1 MKKIK
6 KKNKSPE
13 SQSLFRLNSTDAP
26 LSRRE
31 DCPLLERASQCYAL
45 ILLTLFPLL
54 HGTDNYYNITVSK
67 FIYFSVLTCLYAVL
81 CLVLA
86 LVFRPGRQVGSM
98 MRERRKAVFTVPQLF
113 LIAYALWAVI
123 CTLVSPYPDLWLGQS
138 RYEGLF
144 SLLLYS
150 AVFVLLS
157 FWGEYTDAYTYGL
170 GAMGIVTGFIAM
182 IQTFGSTVF
191 FDNGMSFFNTQFLTT
206 IGNVDCVACLVCILI
221 PALLCG
227 FVILRS
233 PWRWLGYPA
242 LFFMTYL
249 AMFMDV
255 DTAKLGF
262 AAVVLLLPC
271 LIQSRDR
278 LQNLLVGLIPILLG
292 AALGLSYHRDRSFTP
307 GSAAFVLLAG
317 AAAMAL
323 AAWYMHRHER
333 TWSVKPSTIR
343 RVAYALLLLLLIITL
358 IVVYRYDGANKLM
371 KEASA
376 FLHGNLGDR
385 AGANRGFIWK
395 TTVKIIRERPVFGGG
410 PGSFLSLFM
419 PYQAEYQSVCDK
431 TDWIDFAHNDFL
443 SVAACTGLVG
453 LALYLIFL
461 AALAVRCIRAA
472 HRSPVMLIF
481 LGGMAGYLIYS
492 FFVFSIAIV
501 SPLFWTLAGLAD
513 HCVRQLESSSN
524 LSRGGERPGASA
536 SPASRN

>member
-1 MKKIK
+1 MKKTK
-6 KKNKSPE
+6 KKNKNPE

-31 DCPLLERASQCYAL
+31 DCPYLERVSQSYAL
-45 ILLTLFPLL
+45 IILTLFPLL

-86 LVFRPGRQVGSM
+86 LVFRPGRRVGRM
-98 MRERRKAVFTVPQLF
+98 MRERRKVVLTVPQLF
-113 LIAYALWAVI
+113 LIAYVLWAVI
-123 CTLVSPYPDLWLGQS
+123 CTLVSPFQDLWLGQS

-150 AVFVLLS
+150 AAFVLLS

-170 GAMGIVTGFIAM
+170 GVMGALTGFIAM

-191 FDNGMSFFNTQFLTT
+191 FDSGMNYFNTQFLTT
-206 IGNVDCVACLVCILI
+206 IGNVDCVAGLICILV

-233 PWRWLGYPA
+233 PWRWLGFPA

-262 AAVVLLLPC
+262 SAVVLLLPC

-278 LQNLLVGLIPILLG
+278 FQNLLIGLIPILLG
-292 AALGLSYHRDRSFTP
+292 AALGLSYHRDRSFAP
-307 GSAAFVLLAG
+307 GSAVPVLLA
-317 AAAMAL
+317 AAAAL
-323 AAWYMHRHER
+323 ALAVWYMRRHER
-333 TWSVKPSTIR
+333 TWSIKPSTIR
-343 RVAYALLLLLLIITL
+343 RAAYALLLVLLIFLL
-358 IVVYRYDGANKLM
+358 IGLYRYDGTNKLM
-371 KEASA
+371 REASA
-376 FLHGNLGDR
+376 FLHGNLSDR
-385 AGANRGFIWK
+385 AGSGRGIVWK
-395 TTVKIIRERPVFGGG
+395 MTIKIIRERPVFGGG
-410 PGSFLSLFM
+410 PGSFPSLFM
-419 PYQAEYQSVCDK
+419 PYQAERHAA
-431 TDWIDFAHNDFL
+431 TGATNWIDFPHNDFL

-453 LALYLIFL
+453 LALYLLFL

-472 HRSPVMLIF
+472 YRSPVMLIF

-501 SPLFWTLAGLAD
+501 TPLFWTLAGLAD
-513 HCVRQLESSSN
+513 HCVRQLKSTAD
-524 LSRGGERPGASA
+524 LSRGGERPNASA
-536 SPASRN
+536 GTASRN

>member
-1 MKKIK
+1 MKKTK
-6 KKNKSPE
+6 KKDRSPG
-13 SQSLFRLNSTDAP
+13 SLSLFRLNSTDAP

-45 ILLTLFPLL
+45 IILTLFPLL
-54 HGTDNYYNITVSK
+54 HGTENYYNITVSK

-86 LVFRPGRQVGSM
+86 LVFRPGRQVGGM
-98 MRERRKAVFTVPQLF
+98 MRERRKVVFTVPQAF

-123 CTLVSPYPDLWLGQS
+123 CALVSPYPDLWLGQS

-150 AVFVLLS
+150 AVFMLLS

-170 GAMGIVTGFIAM
+170 GVMGALMGFIAM

-191 FDNGMSFFNTQFLTT
+191 FDNGMNYFSTQFLTT
-206 IGNVDCVACLVCILI
+206 IGNVDCVAGLVCILI

-233 PWRWLGYPA
+233 PWRWLGFPA

-278 LQNLLVGLIPILLG
+278 FQNLLVGLIPILLG

-307 GSAAFVLLAG
+307 GSAVPVLLT
-317 AAAMAL
+317 AAAALAL

-333 TWSVKPSTIR
+333 TWSVSPSTIR
-343 RVAYALLLLLLIITL
+343 RAAYALLLVLLIITL
-358 IVVYRYDGANKLM
+358 IVLYRYDGTNKLM
-371 KEASA
+371 QEASA
-376 FLHGNLGDR
+376 LLHGNLSDG
-385 AGANRGFIWK
+385 AGSGRGFIWK
-395 TTVKIIRERPVFGGG
+395 TTIKIIRERPVFGGG

-419 PYQAEYQSVCDK
+419 PYQAEWQAVFN
-431 TDWIDFAHNDFL
+431 TTTWFDFAHNDFL

-453 LALYLIFL
+453 LALYLLFL

-472 HRSPVMLIF
+472 YRSPVMLIF

-501 SPLFWTLAGLAD
+501 TPLFWALAGLAD
-513 HCVRQLESSSN
+513 HCVRQLEIASDS
-524 LSRGGERPGASA
+524 GERLSASA
-536 SPASRN
+536 GTASRN

>member
-1 MKKIK
+1 
-6 KKNKSPE
+6 
-13 SQSLFRLNSTDAP
+13 
-26 LSRRE
+26 
-31 DCPLLERASQCYAL
+31 
-45 ILLTLFPLL
+45 
-54 HGTDNYYNITVSK
+54 
-67 FIYFSVLTCLYAVL
+67 
-81 CLVLA
+81 
-86 LVFRPGRQVGSM
+86 M

-278 LQNLLVGLIPILLG
+278 FQNLLVGLIPILLG

-307 GSAAFVLLAG
+307 GSAALVLLT
-317 AAAMAL
+317 AAAALAL
-323 AAWYMHRHER
+323 AAWYMRRHER
-333 TWSVKPSTIR
+333 TWSVRPATIR

-358 IVVYRYDGANKLM
+358 IGLYRYDGTNKLM
-371 KEASA
+371 QEASA
-376 FLHGNLGDR
+376 LLHGNLGDR
-385 AGANRGFIWK
+385 AGSGRGIVWK
-395 TTVKIIRERPVFGGG
+395 
-410 PGSFLSLFM
+410 M
-419 PYQAEYQSVCDK
+419 
-431 TDWIDFAHNDFL
+431 TDEPRLRLENHGQDHP
-443 SVAACTGLVG
+443 
-453 LALYLIFL
+453 
-461 AALAVRCIRAA
+461 RAA
-472 HRSPVMLIF
+472 RVRWRTRFVPQPVYALSGRIP
-481 LGGMAGYLIYS
+481 GGMQQNRLDR
-492 FFVFSIAIV
+492 F
-501 SPLFWTLAGLAD
+501 
-513 HCVRQLESSSN
+513 
-524 LSRGGERPGASA
+524 RP
-536 SPASRN
+536 

>member
-45 ILLTLFPLL
+45 IILTLFPLL

-86 LVFRPGRQVGSM
+86 LVFRPGRRVGSM
-98 MRERRKAVFTVPQLF
+98 MRERRKVVFTVPQLF
-113 LIAYALWAVI
+113 LIVYALWAVI
-123 CTLVSPYPDLWLGQS
+123 CTLVSPYSDLWLGQS

-170 GAMGIVTGFIAM
+170 GVMGALTGFIAM

-191 FDNGMSFFNTQFLTT
+191 FDNGMSFFNTLFLTT
-206 IGNVDCVACLVCILI
+206 IGNVDCVACLICILV

-249 AMFMDV
+249 AMFMGV

-278 LQNLLVGLIPILLG
+278 FQNLLVGLIPILLG

-307 GSAAFVLLAG
+307 GSAALVLLAT

-323 AAWYMHRHER
+323 AAWYMHRHEQ

-385 AGANRGFIWK
+385 AGSNRGFVWK

-410 PGSFLSLFM
+410 PGSFISLFM
-419 PYQAEYQSVCDK
+419 PYQAEYQAVCHK
-431 TDWIDFAHNDFL
+431 TDYIDFPHNDFL
-443 SVAACTGLVG
+443 SVAACTGLIG
-453 LALYLIFL
+453 LVLYLIFL

-472 HRSPVMLIF
+472 YRSPVMLIF

-513 HCVRQLESSSN
+513 HCVRQLKSTPE
-524 LSRGGERPGASA
+524 L
-536 SPASRN
+536 

>member
-45 ILLTLFPLL
+45 IILTLFPLL

-98 MRERRKAVFTVPQLF
+98 MRERRKAVFTVPQIF

-123 CTLVSPYPDLWLGQS
+123 CALVSPYPDLWLGQS

-150 AVFVLLS
+150 VVFVLLS
-157 FWGEYTDAYTYGL
+157 FWGEYTDAYSYGL
-170 GAMGIVTGFIAM
+170 GVMGALTGFIAM

-191 FDNGMSFFNTQFLTT
+191 FDSGMNYFNTLFLTT
-206 IGNVDCVACLVCILI
+206 IGNQDCVACLICILI
-221 PALLCG
+221 PTLLCG

-233 PWRWLGYPA
+233 VWRWLGIPA

-249 AMFMDV
+249 TVFTGV
-255 DTAKLGF
+255 DSAKLGF
-262 AAVVLLLPC
+262 LAAVLLLPC

-292 AALGLSYHRDRSFTP
+292 VALGLSYHRNRSFAP

-323 AAWYMHRHER
+323 AAWYMGRHER
-333 TWSVKPSTIR
+333 TWSVRPSTVR
-343 RVAYALLLLLLIITL
+343 RVAYVVLLLLLIIAL
-358 IVVYRYDGANKLM
+358 IVLYRYDGTDTLLQD
-371 KEASA
+371 ASA
-376 FLHGNLGDR
+376 VLHGNLDDR
-385 AGANRGFIWK
+385 AGVDRGYIWK

-419 PYQAEYQSVCDK
+419 PYQAEFQALLNR
-431 TDWIDFAHNDFL
+431 TDWIDFPHNDFL

-461 AALAVRCIRAA
+461 VTLAVRCIRAA
-472 HRSPVMLIF
+472 YRSPVMLIF

-524 LSRGGERPGASA
+524 LSRGDERPSASA
-536 SPASRN
+536 GTASRN